1 MNIGDVK
8 EFWIVARSVA
18 TGNWTNVVDVY
29 CKENKTVVSDKFDV
43 TVGYTNLTVN
53 KTANVTV
60 VGNNTLVRF
69 TIVVNNTGIVN
80 ATGVVVRDVLPD
92 GFVFVSASAGNVTDG
107 QKVSWTI
114 DKLNI
119 GDVKLDY

>member
-1 MNIGDVK
+1 MVGNNTLVNFTIVVNNTGIANATNVNVTDILPDGFEFVSASAGNVTDGQKVSWTIDKLNIGDVK

-53 KTANVTV
+53 KT
-60 VGNNTLVRF
+60 
-69 TIVVNNTGIVN
+69 
-80 ATGVVVRDVLPD
+80 
-92 GFVFVSASAGNVTDG
+92 
-107 QKVSWTI
+107 SW
-114 DKLNI
+114 
-119 GDVKLDY
+119 